1 MTAPP
6 TIARPAHP
14 DARERLLAGLPVT
27 EQRMTLAG
35 ISTSLLVGGEG
46 PPLILLHGPGEFA
59 GKWLRVIPE
68 LVTGFHVIAP
78 DLPAHGASAVPA
90 GQPTAAALMDW
101 LDALIEHTCSGL
113 PILVGHVLG
122 GAIAA
127 RYAVGRS
134 ERIRTLVLVDTLG
147 LASFR
152 PALRFA
158 AGLIRFQIR
167 PSERNYDRF
176 MRQCSYDLDR
186 LKREMGPRWEPF
198 QSYNLEM
205 ANSPASRMVG
215 RMLRTVGLRPIPPA
229 DLSRIRVATT
239 LIWGRQDRATRLRI
253 AERASARYGWPLHVI
268 EDCAD
273 DPPRDKPD
281 EFVAALRSAVS

>member
-1 MTAPP
+1 
-6 TIARPAHP
+6 
-14 DARERLLAGLPVT
+14 
-27 EQRMTLAG
+27 MTLAG

-46 PPLILLHGPGEFA
+46 PPLILLHEPGEFA

-205 ANSPASRMVG
+205 ANSRRRGWWAGCSGPWGSGRSLRPTSAGSGSRRRSSGDG
-215 RMLRTVGLRPIPPA
+215 RTGPPGCGLRSGPA
-229 DLSRIRVATT
+229 PGMA
-239 LIWGRQDRATRLRI
+239 GRCT
-253 AERASARYGWPLHVI
+253 
-268 EDCAD
+268 
-273 DPPRDKPD
+273 
-281 EFVAALRSAVS
+281 